1 MKWSLKM
8 KCCDVRTNSLKQYH
22 KECMKNMQCGED
34 AYWCWGFIFN
44 HLKLCIAFIKF
55 YHEGSVILLENLRF
69 HIEEEGK
76 GVDSEGKK
84 VLNSVQMKAMHSEVL
99 L

>member
-1 MKWSLKM
+1 M
-8 KCCDVRTNSLKQYH
+8 Y
-22 KECMKNMQCGED
+22 EEQCGED

-44 HLKLCIAFIKF
+44 HLKVCIPFIKF

-76 GVDSEGKK
+76 GVDSEGNK
-84 VLNSVQMKAMHSEVL
+84 VLNSVQMKAMHSEVFL
-99 L
+99 

>member
-1 MKWSLKM
+1 MYEEQSVEKM
-8 KCCDVRTNSLKQYH
+8 HIDVGASFLT
-22 KECMKNMQCGED
+22 
-34 AYWCWGFIFN
+34 I
-44 HLKLCIAFIKF
+44 LKLCIPFIKF

-76 GVDSEGKK
+76 GVDSEGNK
-84 VLNSVQMKAMHSEVL
+84 VLISVQMKAMHSEVL

>member
-1 MKWSLKM
+1 
-8 KCCDVRTNSLKQYH
+8 
-22 KECMKNMQCGED
+22 MKNSVEKMHIDVG
-34 AYWCWGFIFN
+34 ASFLTISTL
-44 HLKLCIAFIKF
+44 HSFIKF

-76 GVDSEGKK
+76 GVDSEGNK

>member
-1 MKWSLKM
+1 M
-8 KCCDVRTNSLKQYH
+8 Y
-22 KECMKNMQCGED
+22 EEQCGED
-34 AYWCWGFIFN
+34 AYWCWGFIFH
-44 HLKLCIAFIKF
+44 HLKLCIPFIKF

-76 GVDSEGKK
+76 GVDSEGNK